1 MQDDSILFSIQQ
13 TRERL
18 GGISRSTLYNLLSRG
33 ELRLVKI
40 GRRSFIT
47 AESLQD
53 FVRTLGR

>member
-40 GRRSFIT
+40 GRRSFVT

-53 FVRTLGR
+53 FIRTLGR

>member
-13 TRERL
+13 TRERP

-47 AESLQD
+47 SESLQD

>member
-47 AESLQD
+47 SESLQD